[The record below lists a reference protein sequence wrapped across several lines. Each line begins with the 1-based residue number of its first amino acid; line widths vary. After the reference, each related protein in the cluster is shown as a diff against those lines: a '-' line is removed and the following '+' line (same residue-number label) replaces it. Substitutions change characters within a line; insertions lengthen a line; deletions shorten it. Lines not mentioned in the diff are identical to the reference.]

1 MRIAITGISTS
12 AQRLKGYE
20 CIPFAA
26 IAAGVTPAT
35 GARDREAY
43 ILVETELLAGHNLSD
58 WLQDQV
64 LSCPHLF
71 PPNLLPASQD

>member
-12 AQRLKGYE
+12 AQGLKGYE
-20 CIPFAA
+20 YIPFAA
-26 IAAGVTPAT
+26 IAAGVTSAT
-35 GARDREAY
+35 GARDREAC

-64 LSCPHLF
+64 PSCSHLF